1 MPGKKISL
9 IGASNLYTNNTCNYG
24 SMAGLAPTTN
34 VRPNVSGLNG
44 YKYNSIAANGTN
56 WATGSILAKDS
67 TSKGKGCGLGK
78 LGQNAC
84 DEGKRCL
91 QHLDLW
97 KGTKLGHDPVRGKL
111 LS

>member
-34 VRPNVSGLNG
+34 VRPNVTGLNG
-44 YKYNSIAANGTN
+44 YKYNSIAANGVN
-56 WATGSILAKDS
+56 WYTGNALAKDV
-67 TSKGKGCGLGK
+67 TSKTKGCGLGK
-78 LGQNAC
+78 NGKVAC
-84 DEGKRCL
+84 DDGKRCL
-91 QHLDLW
+91 KHLDLW
-97 KGTKLGHDPVRGKL
+97 KGTNLGHNPVRGRL